1 MLAVSGG
8 MVATMALPAQAAE
21 PQGTPAGSPSAVPSG
36 AASPAAPAPAA
47 AAAAATEQAAAGLSP
62 RGLRSARVRAR
73 FLTVEYADATQP
85 SAQLGT
91 ITPAGTATPALASVS
106 STVATPASTPASTP
120 APTAPVTAAVV
131 VPTHATTTPAAPTRA
146 DSTPAVTTTA
156 ATAVTRTVEHVG
168 ARSQVV
174 STQALVKRLDRAVV
188 RTRSATAAAALN
200 QSYPVLTRAIV
211 RTARNQTSTAAVGSV
226 KGTAALSIASG
237 LTGIWYRW
245 GGSSPSGFDCSGYT
259 SYVYRKMGIRLPR
272 TAAAQ
277 QAYARRVSQP
287 RPGDLVFFGS
297 PAHHVGIYAGGGMMY
312 DSPRSGRKTQ
322 LRKIYTSRVSYGRIA

>member
-1 MLAVSGG
+1 MCPERHLRYRGIDTKTYGAD
-8 MVATMALPAQAAE
+8 
-21 PQGTPAGSPSAVPSG
+21 AGVISTDPTTSRTAPFW
-36 AASPAAPAPAA
+36 AAS
-47 AAAAATEQAAAGLSP
+47 
-62 RGLRSARVRAR
+62 
-73 FLTVEYADATQP
+73 
-85 SAQLGT
+85 
-91 ITPAGTATPALASVS
+91 
-106 STVATPASTPASTP
+106 
-120 APTAPVTAAVV
+120 PVTAA
-131 VPTHATTTPAAPTRA
+131 AAPTRA
-146 DSTPAVTTTA
+146 TRQPPSSRVT
-156 ATAVTRTVEHVG
+156 
-168 ARSQVV
+168 
-174 STQALVKRLDRAVV
+174 L
-188 RTRSATAAAALN
+188 TRSPGLI
-200 QSYPVLTRAIV
+200 P
-211 RTARNQTSTAAVGSV
+211 AAVRC
-226 KGTAALSIASG
+226 AIASG